1 MRNQSNI
8 RKNSGAIP
16 WKWIVVVIIIF
27 TLLFVLRSLG
37 GETDQNPWKWSLV
50 NGSWTFVVTQADG
63 TKKDVPVWESF
74 YETDVLFSVISGS
87 AILSNEWWKYWLDK
101 NSDLSHSDTH
111 SGGFFLSQWRMWIEA
126 SSDQDISL
134 KHIHLKLDQND
145 IVLIEQQ
152 RIYSIA
158 YVLQW
163 EITVE
168 GNGRNTA
175 LKSGKRIMVS
185 QSNLINPGVTLESLI
200 WDIDDSIQQNAFFLA
215 RNGKSLLENLN
226 QNDGWSGSLG
236 TINSISWSSGTITQW
251 NGAKYIQ
258 ISAPIDGSIVTGW
271 SIVVEGK
278 SLSPQVK
285 KIVIDDQSLTL
296 AQSPGTFRSAPIT
309 LTTSTIDIVYRA
321 YDATNN
327 LLERWVL
334 TLYSDE
340 KKSGT
345 EKLIPKTFPTSD
357 KDFRVISPNE
367 NPYKTTLSAVTVSGT
382 VPKWAVEY
390 ITVNNFRL
398 KKFVPA
404 STNWYYYA
412 NVSYQTMKEWFNLY
426 EIRFYWQND
435 TLLSTQLFTI
445 IKEWWKTVSWEL

>member
-1 MRNQSNI
+1 
-8 RKNSGAIP
+8 
-16 WKWIVVVIIIF
+16 
-27 TLLFVLRSLG
+27 
-37 GETDQNPWKWSLV
+37 
-50 NGSWTFVVTQADG
+50 
-63 TKKDVPVWESF
+63 
-74 YETDVLFSVISGS
+74 
-87 AILSNEWWKYWLDK
+87 
-101 NSDLSHSDTH
+101 
-111 SGGFFLSQWRMWIEA
+111 
-126 SSDQDISL
+126 
-134 KHIHLKLDQND
+134 
-145 IVLIEQQ
+145 
-152 RIYSIA
+152 
-158 YVLQW
+158 
-163 EITVE
+163 
-168 GNGRNTA
+168 
-175 LKSGKRIMVS
+175 MV
-185 QSNLINPGVTLESLI
+185 
-200 WDIDDSIQQNAFFLA
+200 
-215 RNGKSLLENLN
+215 
-226 QNDGWSGSLG
+226 
-236 TINSISWSSGTITQW
+236 
-251 NGAKYIQ
+251 
-258 ISAPIDGSIVTGW
+258 SIVTGW

-296 AQSPGTFRSAPIT
+296 AQSPGTFRSAPIA

-340 KKSGT
+340 KKTGT